1 MPKKTNPSWAAAESF
16 GAFVREHRNKR
27 GLTLLDVAAALEISI
42 PYLSRIERDREKV
55 PRDEVI
61 RRIAKILHVSQDEA
75 FAAARRLPP
84 DLQGRAAE
92 VFALYR
98 RLSR

>member
-1 MPKKTNPSWAAAESF
+1 MSALSF
-16 GAFVREHRNKR
+16 GSFLRERRNDR
-27 GLTLLDVAAALEISI
+27 GRTLADVAAAVEISI
-42 PYLSRIERDREKV
+42 PYLSRIERDRERA
-55 PRDEVI
+55 PNDDLI
-61 RRIAKILHVSQDEA
+61 RRLAQALEVSEDDA

>member
-1 MPKKTNPSWAAAESF
+1 MVTEGLSF
-16 GAFVREHRNKR
+16 GAFIRQRRNER

-42 PYLSRIERDREKV
+42 PYLSRIERDREKA
-55 PRDEVI
+55 PRDELI
-61 RRIAKILHVSQDEA
+61 RDLAYILHVPEDDA

>member
-1 MPKKTNPSWAAAESF
+1 MPKTTNPSWTAADSF

-61 RRIAKILHVSQDEA
+61 RRIANVLHVSQDEA

-98 RLSR
+98 RFSR

>member
-1 MPKKTNPSWAAAESF
+1 MATEALSF
-16 GAFVREHRNKR
+16 GAFIRRRRSER

-42 PYLSRIERDREKV
+42 PYLSRIERDREKA
-55 PRDEVI
+55 PRDELI
-61 RRIAKILHVSQDEA
+61 RDLANILQVPEDDA

-98 RLSR
+98 RQSR

>member
-1 MPKKTNPSWAAAESF
+1 MATEALSF
-16 GAFVREHRNKR
+16 GAFIRRRRNER
-27 GLTLLDVAAALEISI
+27 GLTLLDVAVALEISI
-42 PYLSRIERDREKV
+42 PYLSRIERDREKD
-55 PRDEVI
+55 PRDELI
-61 RRIAKILHVSQDEA
+61 RDLANILHVPEDDA

>member
-1 MPKKTNPSWAAAESF
+1 MAEALSF
-16 GAFVREHRNKR
+16 GAFIRRRRNER

-42 PYLSRIERDREKV
+42 PYLSRIERDREKA
-55 PRDEVI
+55 PRDELI
-61 RRIAKILHVSQDEA
+61 RDLANLLHVPEDDA

-92 VFALYR
+92 LFALYR
-98 RLSR
+98 RQSR

>member
-1 MPKKTNPSWAAAESF
+1 MATEGLSF
-16 GAFVREHRNKR
+16 GAFIRRRRTER

-42 PYLSRIERDREKV
+42 PYLSRIERDREKA
-55 PRDEVI
+55 PRDELI
-61 RRIAKILHVSQDEA
+61 RDLANILQVPEDDA

-98 RLSR
+98 RQTR